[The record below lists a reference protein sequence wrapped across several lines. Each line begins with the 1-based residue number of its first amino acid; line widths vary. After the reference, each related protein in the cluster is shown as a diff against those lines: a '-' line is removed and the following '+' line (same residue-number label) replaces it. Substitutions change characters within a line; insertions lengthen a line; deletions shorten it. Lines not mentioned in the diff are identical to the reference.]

1 MPFGLGATSPSTE
14 SSRRPPRVVDAFAVS
29 SVRCPRMPSQ
39 FGVLI
44 LQGTFCTKSFTCLR
58 EFKSFDGQAGVRWV
72 HTKRIAAVYLLVRGE
87 LTSDFVTTVNLGKE
101 GQAWTQL
108 DT

>member
-39 FGVLI
+39 FGVLW
-44 LQGTFCTKSFTCLR
+44 
-58 EFKSFDGQAGVRWV
+58 VR
-72 HTKRIAAVYLLVRGE
+72 TKRIAAVYLLVRGE